1 MMNSYAYIQSITKHH
16 KLPGSVAQL
25 AEREA
30 YTFCMHQISARLWVR
45 LPPLPLTDAP
55 SVLYNTK
62 VNTKDN
68 DTD

>member
-1 MMNSYAYIQSITKHH
+1 
-16 KLPGSVAQL
+16 
-25 AEREA
+25 
-30 YTFCMHQISARLWVR
+30 
-45 LPPLPLTDAP
+45 LTDTP